1 MERSMYMS
9 LEKVLMLLHLQAL
22 PTIFMSRKTYTKFE
36 EKVEKETEKFIV
48 IKNQSFILKI

>member
-1 MERSMYMS
+1 MYMS